1 MGCILGGDVREFE
14 WYLPESEAAELLGCH
29 YRKVRELAE
38 RRALSFLIMPDHKL
52 KISKES
58 VLRLMELRN

>member
-1 MGCILGGDVREFE
+1 MREFE